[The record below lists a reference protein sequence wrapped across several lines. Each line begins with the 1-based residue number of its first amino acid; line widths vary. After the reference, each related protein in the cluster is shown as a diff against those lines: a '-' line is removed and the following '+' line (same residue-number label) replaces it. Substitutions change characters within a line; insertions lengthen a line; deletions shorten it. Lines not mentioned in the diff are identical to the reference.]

1 MGRKQ
6 DLVDTA
12 LRLFYEHGIHAIG
25 INQVLQEAGV
35 AKQTL
40 YNHFESKDSL
50 VEAAVEHRDN
60 LIFSWL
66 ETRMN
71 SRPAGEEALLEMFDA
86 VHDWFNNREPALPR
100 FCGCFFINAC
110 GEYSDPEHPVH
121 KRCAVH
127 KARVFELLKMH
138 AEKVCCSQ
146 AEAEQLANALFLLKE
161 GAIVKAHVE
170 GDLDAALKAKAI
182 ASGMILPH

>member
-1 MGRKQ
+1 MGRRQ
-6 DLVDTA
+6 DLIDTA

-50 VEAAVEHRDN
+50 VEAAVEH
-60 LIFSWL
+60 
-66 ETRMN
+66 
-71 SRPAGEEALLEMFDA
+71 
-86 VHDWFNNREPALPR
+86 
-100 FCGCFFINAC
+100 
-110 GEYSDPEHPVH
+110 SDPDHPVH
-121 KRCAVH
+121 RRCAAH
-127 KARVFELLKMH
+127 KTKVFELLKRH
-138 AEKVCCSQ
+138 ALEICTSET
-146 AEAEQLANALFLLKE
+146 EADELANALFLLKE

-182 ASGMILPH
+182 ASRMISPH